1 MKIKTA
7 LLDQM
12 GLPAFPT
19 LSIRPEHASG
29 ISSECGM
36 ELRDYFAT
44 RAMVCVFASPDLE
57 AELQKHGF
65 AYIAMMAYQIA
76 DAMLEERVKD
86 D

>member
-1 MKIKTA
+1 MKIKSA

-19 LSIRPEHASG
+19 LSIRPGHASG

-44 RAMVCVFASPDLE
+44 RAMVCVFASPNLE
-57 AELQKHGF
+57 AQLEIHGWSYV
-65 AYIAMMAYQIA
+65 ADIAYQIA
-76 DAMLEERVKD
+76 DAMLEERVSD

>member
-1 MKIKTA
+1 MKIKSA

-19 LSIRPEHASG
+19 LNIRGEHDIG
-29 ISSECGM
+29 VSSESGM

-44 RAMVCVFASPDLE
+44 RAMVCVFASPNLE
-57 AELQKHGF
+57 AQLVIHGW
-65 AYIAMMAYQIA
+65 AYIADIAYQIA
-76 DAMLEERVKD
+76 DAMLLERIKD